1 MPLNFDIVK
10 GSISQV
16 FIFLLLVLLGVAIL
30 ELYIY
35 LHFKFARSKKYP
47 VILSFIIGI
56 PIIFS
61 LFFLLL
67 KVYQT
72 KSFYIPRD
80 SYTTLGKLFLIV
92 ILAEL
97 LIFLAFRY
105 IIKTK
110 YQLPFMLIAPGLIGA
125 TLLII
130 YPFIFEVRLAFG
142 KLNLYT
148 VKEWLATGNLGFVWF
163 KNFYNVFTQSPLH
176 NVTFFQLLLRTIL
189 WVVINVTFHVAG
201 GMAIALLLNRPMRGR
216 GIYRTLIV
224 VPWAMPQLVAVL
236 AWRGE
241 FHATFG
247 FINIMLG
254 KIAEALPFLQ
264 SIGFGP
270 LPWRTDPFWIFVMVC
285 IVNIWL
291 GIPFMSVIILG
302 GLQSI
307 SSEYYEAAEIDGASG
322 FKRFTKITLPLLR
335 PVLIPAIILGVIW
348 TFNQVNVIFLMTG
361 QAGGQEHADILVS
374 ALYKSAFMFYRY
386 SYSAAFALIC
396 FVLLFIFAAIWIKV
410 SKVTEGMY

>member
-1 MPLNFDIVK
+1 MPLTFNIVK
-10 GSISQV
+10 GSVSQV
-16 FIFLLLVLLGVAIL
+16 FLFLLFVLMGVALL
-30 ELYIY
+30 ELYLY
-35 LHFKFARSKKYP
+35 LHFKLAHSKRLY

-56 PIIFS
+56 PLIFA
-61 LFFLLL
+61 LVFLLF
-67 KVYQT
+67 KVYQA
-72 KSFYIPRD
+72 KSFYIPRTN
-80 SYTTLGKLFLIV
+80 YPVLGKLLIIV
-92 ILAEL
+92 IFAEL

-110 YQLPFMLIAPGLIGA
+110 YQLPFMLIAPGLIA
-125 TLLII
+125 AILLII
-130 YPFIFEVRLAFG
+130 YPFFFEVRLAFG
-142 KLNLYT
+142 NLNLYT
-148 VKEWLATGNLGFVWF
+148 VKKWLQTGELGFVGF
-163 KNFYNVFTQSPLH
+163 RNFYNVFTQSPLH
-176 NVTFFQLLLRTIL
+176 NITFFQLLLRTIL

-201 GMAIALLLNRPMRGR
+201 GMAIALLLNRPMKGR

-224 VPWAMPQLVAVL
+224 VPWAMPQIVAVL

-254 KIAEALPFLQ
+254 RIAEALPFLQ
-264 SIGFGP
+264 AIGFGP
-270 LPWRTDPFWIFVMVC
+270 LPWRTNPFWIFVMVC

-291 GIPFMSVIILG
+291 GIPFMAVIILG

-322 FKRFTKITLPLLR
+322 FQRFLKITLPLLR

-396 FVLLFIFAAIWIKV
+396 FVILFIFAAIWIKV
-410 SKVTEGMY
+410 SRVTEGMY

>member
-1 MPLNFDIVK
+1 MPLTFNIVK
-10 GSISQV
+10 SSVSQV
-16 FIFLLLVLLGVAIL
+16 FLFLLLVLIGVALL
-30 ELYIY
+30 ELYLY
-35 LHFKFARSKKYP
+35 LHFKLAQSKRIY
-47 VILSFIIGI
+47 VILSFIIGVPLI
-56 PIIFS
+56 S
-61 LFFLLL
+61 ALLFLLL
-67 KVYQT
+67 KVYQA
-72 KSFYIPRD
+72 KSFYISRTN
-80 SYTTLGKLFLIV
+80 YLVLGKLLIIV
-92 ILAEL
+92 IFAEL
-97 LIFLAFRY
+97 LIFLVFRY

-110 YQLPFMLIAPGLIGA
+110 YQLPLMLIAPGLIGA
-125 TLLII
+125 ILLII
-130 YPFIFEVRLAFG
+130 YPFFFEVRLAFG

-148 VKEWLATGNLGFVWF
+148 VKNWLATGELGFVWF

-176 NVTFFQLLLRTIL
+176 NITFFQLLLRTIL

-201 GMAIALLLNRPMRGR
+201 GMAIALLLNRPMKGR
-216 GIYRTLIV
+216 GIYRTLII
-224 VPWAMPQLVAVL
+224 VPWAMPQIVAVL

-254 KIAEALPFLQ
+254 RIAEMLPFLQ
-264 SIGFGP
+264 TIGFGP
-270 LPWRTDPFWIFVMVC
+270 LPWRTNPFWVFVMVC

-291 GIPFMSVIILG
+291 GIPFMAVIILG

-322 FKRFTKITLPLLR
+322 FQRFLKITLPLLR

-396 FVLLFIFAAIWIKV
+396 FVLLFIFAAIWVRV
-410 SKVTEGMY
+410 SRITEGMY

>member
-1 MPLNFDIVK
+1 MPLTFNIVK
-10 GSISQV
+10 SSVSQV
-16 FIFLLLVLLGVAIL
+16 FLFLLLVLIGVALL
-30 ELYIY
+30 ELYLY
-35 LHFKFARSKKYP
+35 LHFKLAHSKRLY

-56 PIIFS
+56 PLIFA
-61 LFFLLL
+61 LVFLLF
-67 KVYQT
+67 KVYQA
-72 KSFYIPRD
+72 KSFYIPRTNYPVL
-80 SYTTLGKLFLIV
+80 SKLLIIV
-92 ILAEL
+92 IFAEL

-110 YQLPFMLIAPGLIGA
+110 YQLPFMLIAPGLIA
-125 TLLII
+125 AILLII
-130 YPFIFEVRLAFG
+130 YPFFFEVRLAFG
-142 KLNLYT
+142 NLNLYT
-148 VKEWLATGNLGFVWF
+148 VKKWLQTGELGFVGF
-163 KNFYNVFTQSPLH
+163 RNFYNVFTQSPLH
-176 NVTFFQLLLRTIL
+176 NITFFQLLLRTIL

-201 GMAIALLLNRPMRGR
+201 GMAIALLLNRPMKGR

-224 VPWAMPQLVAVL
+224 VPWAMPQIVAVL

-254 KIAEALPFLQ
+254 RIAEALPFLQ
-264 SIGFGP
+264 AIGFGP
-270 LPWRTDPFWIFVMVC
+270 LPWRTNPFWIFVMVC

-291 GIPFMSVIILG
+291 GIPFMAVIILG

-322 FKRFTKITLPLLR
+322 FQRFLKITLPLLR

-396 FVLLFIFAAIWIKV
+396 FVILFIFAAIWIKV
-410 SKVTEGMY
+410 SRVTEGMY

>member
-1 MPLNFDIVK
+1 MPLTFNIVK
-10 GSISQV
+10 SSVSQV
-16 FIFLLLVLLGVAIL
+16 FLFLLFVLIGVALL
-30 ELYIY
+30 ELYLY
-35 LHFKFARSKKYP
+35 LHFKLAHSKRIYI
-47 VILSFIIGI
+47 ILSFIIGVPLI
-56 PIIFS
+56 SALI
-61 LFFLLL
+61 FLLL
-67 KVYQT
+67 KVYQA
-72 KSFYIPRD
+72 KSFYIPRTN
-80 SYTTLGKLFLIV
+80 YPVLGRLLIIV
-92 ILAEL
+92 IFAEL

-105 IIKTK
+105 ILKTR
-110 YQLPFMLIAPGLIGA
+110 YQLPLMLIAPGLIGA
-125 TLLII
+125 ILLII
-130 YPFIFEVRLAFG
+130 YPFFFEVRLAFG

-148 VKEWLATGNLGFVWF
+148 VKNWLATGELGFVWF

-176 NVTFFQLLLRTIL
+176 NITFFQLLLRTIL

-201 GMAIALLLNRPMRGR
+201 GMAIALLLNRPMKGR

-224 VPWAMPQLVAVL
+224 VPWAMPQIVAVL

-254 KIAEALPFLQ
+254 RIAEALPFLQ
-264 SIGFGP
+264 TIGFGP
-270 LPWRTDPFWIFVMVC
+270 LPWRTNPFWIFVMVC

-291 GIPFMSVIILG
+291 GIPFMAVIILG

-322 FKRFTKITLPLLR
+322 FQRFLKITLPLLR

-396 FVLLFIFAAIWIKV
+396 FVLLFIFAAIWVRASRI
-410 SKVTEGMY
+410 TEGMY